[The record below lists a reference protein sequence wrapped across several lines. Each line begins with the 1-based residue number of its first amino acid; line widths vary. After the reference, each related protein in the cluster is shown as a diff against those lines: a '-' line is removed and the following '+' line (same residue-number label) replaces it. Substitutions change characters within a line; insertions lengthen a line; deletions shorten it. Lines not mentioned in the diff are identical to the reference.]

1 MEREM
6 VPNPRWLALFKALAD
21 PQRLKIV
28 GLLAQEPRSVEELA
42 ELLELRPSTVSH
54 HLKRLSR
61 ARLVEAKADGHYS
74 IYALRPETLQDAAK
88 ALSQQERLGELAH
101 EVDLSAYERKVLQT
115 FTDASGRITAFPS
128 QQKKYLVLVR
138 YALQAFEP
146 GRRYS
151 EKEVNARL
159 ERLSED
165 TARLRRSFIDFGFMR
180 READGSAYWRL
191 EPAPG
196 RS

>member
-1 MEREM
+1 MTASEFPLE
-6 VPNPRWLALFKALAD
+6 LFKALAD

-42 ELLELRPSTVSH
+42 ELLELQASTTSH

-61 ARLVEAKADGHYS
+61 AGLVEARAEGHYS
-74 IYALRPETLQDAAK
+74 IYALRLEPLHTAAK
-88 ALSQQERLGELAH
+88 RLLGREGLRELAT
-101 EVDLSAYERKVLQT
+101 DIDPDAYERKVLSA
-115 FTDASGRITAFPS
+115 FTDAEGRITSFPS

-138 YALQAFEP
+138 HALATFEP

-151 EKEVNARL
+151 EKEVNEKLARF
-159 ERLSED
+159 SED

-191 EPAPG
+191 EPDPAA
-196 RS
+196 

>member
-1 MEREM
+1 MD
-6 VPNPRWLALFKALAD
+6 PNPRWLALFKALAD

-54 HLKRLSR
+54 HLKRLVR

-74 IYALRPETLQDAAK
+74 IYELRPETLQDAAK

-151 EKEVNARL
+151 EKEVNEKLARF
-159 ERLSED
+159 SDD

-191 EPAPG
+191 KPDPAA
-196 RS
+196 